1 MRFNPQALLVLALFA
16 AMLLLAVDRYIGAVS
31 VTALTVVDLLCAWLA
46 LGRAG
51 SSKPHT
57 PSS

>member
-1 MRFNPQALLVLALFA
+1 VRFNPQALLVLALFA
-16 AMLLLAVDRYIGAVS
+16 VTLLLAVNRYIGAAS
-31 VTALTVVDLLCAWLA
+31 ITALTVVDVLYAWLV

-51 SSKPHT
+51 PSKPHT